1 MVRCVTFEIR
11 WHDTLPIYSCAFQP
25 IAPGRLAKVLD
36 HNLGQGSEAASE
48 THAPILA
55 GGQSWRLATAGGD
68 NNVRIWIIHPHIPSP
83 SALAAA
89 GAAAAHP
96 PRAEYAATLARHTG
110 VVNVVRFS
118 PGGDVLASAGDD
130 GTVLFWTRSEQLR
143 PAFGEGGTSGDPQA
157 PFEKEAWR
165 VRLMS
170 RATSQELY
178 DMAWSPDGDQLAVG
192 GTDFA
197 VRLINTADGT
207 VVREIADHQ
216 HYVQGVAWDPLNE
229 FLATQSS
236 DRAVHLYRLLRMQNE
251 AARDVQLMS
260 RHASV
265 DMPAKT
271 TNDTRTDEGDAR
283 APPSASPAKT
293 PVPPPAS
300 PAKTPVH
307 TAPSPA
313 HVRTPTRSPSPAPL
327 PAIRPPPSPR
337 ERWLAATPGGASVSH
352 KLYGDDRYSS
362 FFRRLAFSTDGA
374 LLATP
379 TGQYTAQDAEGRAA
393 SPTSAVWLYARGNF
407 EKSHAPMA
415 ALPGHKT
422 ATLAVAFSPI
432 LYRLRDEQ
440 SATRASPSVPLVH
453 GEVHTAALGVDAA
466 ARTFALPYRMVYAV
480 ATLESVWVYDTQ
492 QSAPLCC
499 FSNLHYAP
507 FTDLSW
513 SPDGQVLMMS
523 STDGYCSV
531 AVFDYNELGRP
542 YHYAS
547 QPSLQ
552 RTLRPEALIP
562 TSRPTET
569 PAPAA
574 PAAPATAAAPA
585 APATSDASTAPAP
598 SPAPEGAGAPKKKRR
613 VALTYE
619 GPLPG

>member
-11 WHDTLPIYSCAFQP
+11 WHDTLPIYSSAGLP
-25 IAPGRLAKVLD
+25 PGRALP
-36 HNLGQGSEAASE
+36 GEGSEAASE

-118 PGGDVLASAGDD
+118 PSGDVLASAGDD

-143 PAFGEGGTSGDPQA
+143 PAFGEGAAGGDPQA
-157 PFEKEAWR
+157 PYEKEAWR

-197 VRLINTADGT
+197 VRIINTADGT
-207 VVREIADHQ
+207 AVREIADHQ
-216 HYVQGVAWDPLNE
+216 HYVQGLAWDPLNE

-236 DRAVHLYRLLRMQNE
+236 DRAVHLYRLLRAQNE
-251 AARDVQLMS
+251 AARDVQLVS

-265 DMPAKT
+265 DVAAKAGS
-271 TNDTRTDEGDAR
+271 DECAGDGDAR
-283 APPSASPAKT
+283 APPPASSAKT
-293 PVPPPAS
+293 PARPPAS
-300 PAKTPVH
+300 PAKTLVRPS
-307 TAPSPA
+307 PSPA
-313 HVRTPTRSPSPAPL
+313 HTRAPTRSPSPAPL
-327 PAIRPPPSPR
+327 PAIRAPPSPR
-337 ERWLAATPGGASVSH
+337 ERLLAATPGGTSSSH

-379 TGQYTAQDAEGRAA
+379 TGQYAPPDAEGRAA
-393 SPTSAVWLYARGNF
+393 STTSAVWLYARGNF
-407 EKSHAPMA
+407 EKSHAPIA

-432 LYRLRDEQ
+432 LYRLRGEDGT
-440 SATRASPSVPLVH
+440 TRAPPSVPLAH
-453 GEVHTAALGVDAA
+453 GEVHAAALGVDGA
-466 ARTFALPYRMVYAV
+466 ARMFALPYRMVYAI
-480 ATLESVWVYDTQ
+480 ATQESVWVYDTQ

-499 FSNLHYAP
+499 FSNLHYAS
-507 FTDLSW
+507 FTDLAW

-552 RTLRPEALIP
+552 RTLRPEAPIP
-562 TSRPTET
+562 TTAPTEPA

-574 PAAPATAAAPA
+574 PAATPTAPAAPVAPA
-585 APATSDASTAPAP
+585 APATSGDPAAPAV
-598 SPAPEGAGAPKKKRR
+598 PAVPDGAGAPKKKRR
-613 VALTYE
+613 VALTFE